1 MRGVVRGVVLTLRSN
16 ELITATASLGATTK
30 RILLAHVLP
39 NVSPAIVAVM
49 ALNFA
54 GLMLAEAGLSFLG
67 FGVQPPQVSVGSIL
81 ASGRDHLATSWW
93 ISTFAGL
100 SLMLAVL
107 STNLVG
113 SWLHRISDPTK
124 VRSL

>member
-1 MRGVVRGVVLTLRSN
+1 MLGLISWMIYARVVRGVVLTLRSN

-81 ASGRDHLATSWW
+81 ASGRDHLAT
-93 ISTFAGL
+93 AG
-100 SLMLAVL
+100 
-107 STNLVG
+107 G
-113 SWLHRISDPTK
+113 SRPSPAC
-124 VRSL
+124 R